1 MTNSSTNYPHNSQP
15 LKDSIAVFDSGVG
28 GITVLAAARKLL
40 PGENFRYFADIV
52 HAPYGDKDSGQ
63 VLSLMKQNIDYL
75 VAQGTKAVVIACNT
89 ATSAAAEALRSYLSL
104 PVLGIEPALKPAALA
119 HRHIV
124 VLATK
129 LTLREE
135 KFARLLQNIGG
146 DCQVIPLACP
156 GLMELAEADFA
167 SEEAHIYLNNLLYP
181 YRECM
186 EAVVLGCTHY
196 VFFRPWIQQSFPRLA
211 IYDGNQGVSQ
221 HLAHVLAEKKL
232 LNPTNQCGKI
242 IWDCSLQQ
250 GRQRQEFV
258 AK

>member
-119 HRHIV
+119 HRQINIARRKICAAV
-124 VLATK
+124 TK
-129 LTLREE
+129 YRR
-135 KFARLLQNIGG
+135 RLPG
-146 DCQVIPLACP
+146 D
-156 GLMELAEADFA
+156 
-167 SEEAHIYLNNLLYP
+167 
-181 YRECM
+181 
-186 EAVVLGCTHY
+186 
-196 VFFRPWIQQSFPRLA
+196 SFSLPRLN
-211 IYDGNQGVSQ
+211 G
-221 HLAHVLAEKKL
+221 
-232 LNPTNQCGKI
+232 T
-242 IWDCSLQQ
+242 
-250 GRQRQEFV
+250 GRGGFCF
-258 AK
+258 